1 MVASFDLEDIDEQLL
16 DGASSNQWWTERHL
30 LPLKRDGR
38 FRSIVT
44 CRAYN
49 PFLHQEAED
58 RLQERLV
65 VLQCSEDSFKSV
77 LEGIKKAG
85 AQLRTAKN
93 DAALKLVTEGSE
105 GEVLQDI
112 DSIGSQGDAPVV
124 KLLNSLI
131 ITSLARDVSDIHIES
146 YEVGIEVKYRI
157 HGQLYSATDSLDLN
171 IGPRLI
177 SRIKVISDLNISER
191 RIPQDGRFKLIYQGR
206 KIDFRV
212 SIIPAAFG
220 ENAVIRV
227 LDNRNAGH
235 VIDQRGL
242 EDIGLEGESLRKIRA
257 AVQSPYGMVLVSGPT
272 GSGKSTTLHAA
283 ISEIN
288 TGHDKIV
295 TIEDP
300 VEYQIPGVM
309 QIPVNED
316 RGLTFS
322 VGLRSLL
329 RHDPDKI
336 LVGEIRDT
344 ETAKIALQ
352 LALTG
357 HLVMSTVHANDAR
370 DVLFRLENIGLDRN
384 ALFTAVKCIVS
395 QRLIRLLCAHCKSP
409 SENATSDT
417 PEYRAVGCSRCAQ
430 TGYSGRT
437 IICEVIE
444 INDDLRGEL
453 SASFNSREVL
463 AKRISPDSNLRA
475 AAIKLLRSGSTS
487 RSEIDRVTLS

>member
-1 MVASFDLEDIDEQLL
+1 MTEPLSLEDIDIALVE
-16 DGASSNQWWTERHL
+16 GATDTRWWVERKC
-30 LPLKRDGR
+30 LPLTKSGNLRYLAGYADYDPL
-38 FRSIVT
+38 V
-44 CRAYN
+44 
-49 PFLHQEAED
+49 HQEAED
-58 RLQERLV
+58 RLQNRV
-65 VLQCSEDSFKSV
+65 FFRRCSEESFMSV
-77 LEGIKKAG
+77 LEHLKRAG
-85 AQLRTAKN
+85 TQLRTATN
-93 DAALKLVTEGSE
+93 DAALKLVVENSE

-112 DSIGSQGDAPVV
+112 DAIGGLDDAPVV
-124 KLLNSLI
+124 KLLNTLI
-131 ITSLARDVSDIHIES
+131 VTSLAREVSDIHIET
-146 YEVGIEVKYRI
+146 YEAGVEVKYRI
-157 HGQLYSATDSLDLN
+157 HGQLYPATDPLEAN
-171 IGPRLI
+171 IGPRLV

-191 RIPQDGRFKLIYQGR
+191 RVPQDGSFKLVYQGR

-212 SIIPAAFG
+212 SVIPAAYG

-227 LDNRNAGH
+227 LDNKKNLQSLKH
-235 VIDQRGL
+235 HGL
-242 EDIGLEGESLRKIRA
+242 EDIGLEGASLHIIRK
-257 AVQSPYGMVLVSGPT
+257 AVHAPYGMVLVSGPT

-283 ISEIN
+283 ICEIN

-316 RGLTFS
+316 KGLTFS

-336 LVGEIRDT
+336 LVGEIRDQ

-395 QRLIRLLCAHCKSP
+395 QRLIRLLCEHCKIQAP
-409 SENATSDT
+409 GVATEWA
-417 PEYRAVGCSRCAQ
+417 EYTAVGCAQCAA

-444 INDDLRGEL
+444 ITDELRVQL
-453 SASFNSREVL
+453 SASPNSREVL
-463 AKRISPDSNLRA
+463 AASVSTDNSLRA
-475 AAIKLLRSGSTS
+475 VAVRLLRAGLTS
-487 RSEIDRVTLS
+487 RSEIDRVTLP